1 MVKKYFCHDGTI
13 LLSYLFCLIKACAI
27 LKKRRRCVRMIAK
40 NHSNTP
46 SFAIKRVS
54 LFLLRRGIVWVIVS
68 PYINFALAFAE
79 KVVA

>member
-1 MVKKYFCHDGTI
+1 MMEKIVPPWWNDFFTTVEQYFCHDGTI
-13 LLSYLFCLIKACAI
+13 LLSYLFGLIKACAI

-54 LFLLRRGIVWVIVS
+54 LFLLRRGIV
-68 PYINFALAFAE
+68 
-79 KVVA
+79 